1 MGLGL
6 VHVWW
11 LRWSEVKISVK
22 HTICTRNKRTLPQ
35 QNLRSILWC
44 MYNMNI
50 YICLNKS
57 QSTGKWW
64 RKHKVTHDW
73 KRLICVWLKNLKQ
86 NFFSAY
92 KWVYSCHEKTSHHNK
107 NKHDFKFMYIV
118 AHVHLFVLVYDGHT
132 ISMVLCTLSFEI
144 LKYISITTCK
154 QHNSP
159 VGSLGFWVDQFL
171 WDSWV
176 PLTYKFTSSTNS
188 SFFLFMQIH
197 DISSPWKTLIPR
209 YTILNHISYIKY
221 K

>member
-1 MGLGL
+1 M
-6 VHVWW
+6 
-11 LRWSEVKISVK
+11 SVLLSWK
-22 HTICTRNKRTLPQ
+22 NKSPQ
-35 QNLRSILWC
+35 QN
-44 MYNMNI
+44 
-50 YICLNKS
+50 
-57 QSTGKWW
+57 
-64 RKHKVTHDW
+64 KHV
-73 KRLICVWLKNLKQ
+73 
-86 NFFSAY
+86 
-92 KWVYSCHEKTSHHNK
+92 
-107 NKHDFKFMYIV
+107 FKFMYIV
-118 AHVHLFVLVYDGHT
+118 VHVHLFVLVYDGHT

-176 PLTYKFTSSTNS
+176 PLTHEFTSSTNS

-197 DISSPWKTLIPR
+197 DITSPWKTLIPR